1 MEKHIIIVAGGSGSR
16 MQSAIPKQFLLLK
29 EKPILMHTIA
39 AFKKYDNAC
48 EIILV
53 LPEKDFDY
61 WNTLCNKYNFTTE
74 HQLVK
79 GGKSRFHSVLNGL
92 NSLDN
97 SGIIAIH
104 DGVRPLVSVQTIADC
119 ISVAALKGNAI
130 PVVVVNDSVRKIDF
144 KTNHS
149 VERKNYR
156 LVQTPQCFK
165 AEIIKKAYQQDFSEE
180 FTDDASVLEAIGT
193 KINLVQG
200 NPENIKITTEVDL
213 KIAQAL
219 MP

>member
-39 AFKKYDNAC
+39 AFNNYDNAC
-48 EIILV
+48 KITLV
-53 LPEKDFDY
+53 LPEKDFEY
-61 WNTLCNKYNFTTE
+61 WNALCSKYSFSIE
-74 HQLVK
+74 HYLVK

-119 ISVAALKGNAI
+119 IAAASLKGNAI

-144 KTNHS
+144 KTNHA

-180 FTDDASVLEAIGT
+180 FTDDASVLEALGT

-213 KIAQAL
+213 KIAEAL